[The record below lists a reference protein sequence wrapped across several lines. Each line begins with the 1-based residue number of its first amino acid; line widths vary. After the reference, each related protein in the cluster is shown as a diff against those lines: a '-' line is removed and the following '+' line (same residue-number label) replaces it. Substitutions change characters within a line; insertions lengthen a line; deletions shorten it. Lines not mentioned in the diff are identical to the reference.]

1 MVSQFNQ
8 NNLELKRKDKKIL
21 FSIFCHLFKPWGT
34 ILPIPWNPSL
44 LPYTTKL
51 TANVKTPEWGTF
63 WIFITK
69 LYRDCWLVSVSAEK
83 RKMWEMCWTLFS
95 IKIVFFCPTR
105 RWNLEAIRTRH
116 QTFPKQTCI
125 VKIKYVSATT
135 TSTSII
141 STYLHFLKWR
151 IFCIYFVNFS
161 IDT

>member
-8 NNLELKRKDKKIL
+8 NNLELKRKDKKKYYL
-21 FSIFCHLFKPWGT
+21 FSLFCHLLKPRGT
-34 ILPIPWNPSL
+34 ILPIPCNPSL

-63 WIFITK
+63 WIFTTK
-69 LYRDCWLVSVSAEK
+69 LYRDCWLVSVCAEK

-105 RWNLEAIRTRH
+105 RWNLEPIRTRH

-125 VKIKYVSATT
+125 VKIKYVAEHKSGEGNIYIYNIYA
-135 TSTSII
+135 ST
-141 STYLHFLKWR
+141 
-151 IFCIYFVNFS
+151 FS
-161 IDT
+161 